1 MRAATYS
8 FGGCS
13 GLSRYDYNSLI
24 GKQAL
29 TVEQC
34 QEHAKAC
41 RDLARGEPNQQTRK
55 GLEDLAASWEQLCE
69 EMTKMANGH
78 ASR

>member
-1 MRAATYS
+1 M
-8 FGGCS
+8 
-13 GLSRYDYNSLI
+13 
-24 GKQAL
+24 KQRGL

-41 RDLARGEPNQQTRK
+41 RNLARKEADQHTRK

-78 ASR
+78 AG